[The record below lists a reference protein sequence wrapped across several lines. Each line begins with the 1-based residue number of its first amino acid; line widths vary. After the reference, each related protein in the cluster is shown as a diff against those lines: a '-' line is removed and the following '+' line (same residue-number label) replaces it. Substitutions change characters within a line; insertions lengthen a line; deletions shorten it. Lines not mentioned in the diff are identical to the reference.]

1 MNKTSRLTNIIDNRG
16 KDVSNEY
23 IGYDDV
29 VHIEEDMMVK
39 ENEYEIKDDLVNT
52 YFQSMG
58 DITLLTR
65 SEERELAKQ
74 LKEYKK
80 TLWDIIEPLP
90 LTKKFTHSSKEQYTA
105 DTNELPEK
113 SDDMLNDILKE
124 IEEMICDKNKYYQK
138 LMCHDI
144 SLESLNNNTQKNE
157 TTPKNLMIIRDAKK
171 FLIHLK
177 NQLQINIDQIDPL
190 WKRISQIQSLIQ
202 KTKRE
207 LTIKNLRLVVNIAKN
222 YTGRGLPLLDLIQEG
237 NIGLMKA
244 IDKFKYEKGFKF
256 STYATWW
263 IRQAITRALI
273 DQTKTIRIPVH
284 MMEFS
289 NKVTKTSKQL
299 FQIMEREPTH
309 EELAEKLD
317 VTPQKIEDLEMILQE
332 PIGLET
338 PVGDEDT
345 EIEDF
350 IGDTDSPSPLDLAQ
364 SFEVSERI
372 DEILNTLAPK
382 EKIIIKMRFGIGM
395 NRDYTLEEVGR
406 YLSLTRERVR
416 QIEAMA
422 LRKLK
427 HPRRINALKP
437 LLN

>member
-1 MNKTSRLTNIIDNRG
+1 
-16 KDVSNEY
+16 
-23 IGYDDV
+23 
-29 VHIEEDMMVK
+29 
-39 ENEYEIKDDLVNT
+39 
-52 YFQSMG
+52 
-58 DITLLTR
+58 
-65 SEERELAKQ
+65 
-74 LKEYKK
+74 
-80 TLWDIIEPLP
+80 
-90 LTKKFTHSSKEQYTA
+90 
-105 DTNELPEK
+105 
-113 SDDMLNDILKE
+113 
-124 IEEMICDKNKYYQK
+124 
-138 LMCHDI
+138 MCHYI